1 MNTLNNIMKS
11 IDLLLDNENLLN
23 LQSFLIFTNQ
33 QTTGTEFEIRFQNL
47 AQYQFEQIKNYIE
60 IDKYFNTKKE
70 TKSVSI
76 LLPNGVRIEK
86 FGEPNTKEYREV
98 FQNKRELKSM
108 KLFINDISIKFN
120 LSRENRIEPKTI
132 KEKTPILTR
141 IKYRTSYIFEQYYID
156 LTYVES
162 IDDKN
167 VKSYSFEAEIEF
179 KTNKNINEQ
188 NVVIPIKYILKLLK
202 PNRFSFMDSLTEQS
216 IRKDYLSFISFSN
229 NTRPDYI
236 YENKPI
242 NFKLENVS
250 TFNHSITN
258 KLNGINFF
266 LLFDSI
272 KNSFYLINHSTVE
285 YIGKDTTNEL
295 KGRFLIQG
303 ELYHD
308 INSNKY
314 IFYIFDTIIINS
326 NKTINDF
333 HKIRLD
339 KFFPYFSIID
349 KSLFYT
355 NKQISLQYKTFYGI
369 NGIDH
374 NNPNDNYYNNLI
386 QCLYSLSKDKN
397 GNVDMEINDGFI
409 FTPLDKPYINK
420 ETYKYK
426 FPETMTIDFS
436 VVYKETKNNSYIY
449 KIYTYNERKQLVPF
463 MFNKYIMK
471 CDNEQLCKQ
480 IKNNS
485 IVECFFNK
493 NEQIFI
499 PYRIRHDKILPNFYK
514 VADSVFSDIINPI
527 TLKDLEDSFKNKFLK
542 YSQPKS
548 KSSQLSIKPLV
559 LPSTDVLDIVQ
570 PKSKSPQSESVKIPR
585 RKTQIVK
592 NVTID
597 ESNKLIL
604 KEPDI
609 PEENIED
616 LKYIPM
622 SPPYKSPI
630 QMIPSPS
637 SMVRNYYSPS
647 FEQEEEQENILN
659 NVFKEYPPRTPEG
672 TPPRII
678 EIKNIDYK
686 VKLDTLFE
694 CVFFSVSPEYRELS
708 KSDNKRD
715 TMFQIALEYFNNN
728 NEKIKDIDYLAKSFN
743 VDIYM
748 LKFMNENKYKIIDR
762 TENSNEN
769 KLYIEYT
776 DIFKV
781 LGYKDNGYDIFI
793 Y

>member
-23 LQSFLIFTNQ
+23 LQSFIIFTNQ

-60 IDKYFNTKKE
+60 TDKYFNTKKE
-70 TKSVSI
+70 TKSVSV

-108 KLFINDISIKFN
+108 KLLINDISIKFN
-120 LSRENRIEPKTI
+120 LSRENIIEPKTI

-141 IKYRTSYIFEQYYID
+141 TKYRTSYIFDQYFID

-272 KNSFYLINHSTVE
+272 KNSFYLINHSTIE

-326 NKTINDF
+326 NKVINDF

-339 KFFPYFSIID
+339 KFFPYFNIID

-355 NKQISLQYKTFYGI
+355 NKHISLQYKTFYGI
-369 NGIDH
+369 NGVDH

-449 KIYTYNERKQLVPF
+449 NIYTYNERKQLVPF

-514 VADSVFSDIINPI
+514 VAENVFSDIINPI
-527 TLKDLEDSFKNKFLK
+527 TLKDLEDSFKNKFLNTQ
-542 YSQPKS
+542 SQTIQFSVNEPISVQIENSSPKS
-548 KSSQLSIKPLV
+548 VQ
-559 LPSTDVLDIVQ
+559 ST
-570 PKSKSPQSESVKIPR
+570 KIPK
-585 RKTQIVK
+585 RKIVNAPVIQVPVP
-592 NVTID
+592 NV
-597 ESNKLIL
+597 KL
-604 KEPDI
+604 
-609 PEENIED
+609 
-616 LKYIPM
+616 
-622 SPPYKSPI
+622 SPKK
-630 QMIPSPS
+630 
-637 SMVRNYYSPS
+637 SPS
-647 FEQEEEQENILN
+647 FEEEQESISSK
-659 NVFKEYPPRTPEG
+659 F
-672 TPPRII
+672 I

-708 KSDNKRD
+708 KSDNNKRD
-715 TMFQIALEYFNNN
+715 TMFQIAVEYFNNN

-776 DIFKV
+776 DKFYKV
-781 LGYKDNGYDIFI
+781 LGYKDNGYTIFI